1 MKQNHQRI
9 ESPRAAVDG
18 MFCRKKIMIGKIPP
32 NKKCRNRVMIYATV
46 SPVKRKDVTYVNG
59 TMQIG

>member
-1 MKQNHQRI
+1 
-9 ESPRAAVDG
+9 